1 MKLILATRNSHKAC
15 EIAAILDQKI
25 QVLTLKDI
33 GFRGEI
39 VENGDTFDENARI
52 KVSQLTDFIR
62 ASRQFRKEL
71 SMVTLADDSGL
82 EVDALHGAPGVLSAR
97 YAGEAAYDEANH
109 RKLLSALK
117 GVPGPNRAACFRCV
131 LAAVW
136 HNGQA
141 TQKTEIR
148 IFKGACSGK
157 IGFKPKGQ
165 NGFGYDPIFFP
176 EGFCRTFAELTAD
189 EKNRIS
195 HRAMAIGKFKKWLD
209 SIIHPDFSRGE
220 HRG

>member
-1 MKLILATRNSHKAC
+1 MKLIVATRNPHKTR
-15 EIAAILDQKI
+15 EIAAILGNQPM
-25 QVLTLKDI
+25 VLTLKDI
-33 GFRGEI
+33 GFHGEI
-39 VENGDTFDENARI
+39 VENGDTFEENARI
-52 KVSQLTDFIR
+52 KVSQLIDFIR

-71 SMVTLADDSGL
+71 SMVALADDSGL

-97 YAGEAAYDEANH
+97 YAGDSANDKANCQ
-109 RKLLSALK
+109 KLLNALK
-117 GVPGPNRAACFRCV
+117 GVPGPKRAACFRCV

-136 HNGQA
+136 HNGYP
-141 TQKTEIR
+141 TQETEIR
-148 IFKGACSGK
+148 IFKGACGGK

-195 HRAMAIGKFKKWLD
+195 HRAMAIGKFKRWFTAVCQKF
-209 SIIHPDFSRGE
+209 P
-220 HRG
+220 